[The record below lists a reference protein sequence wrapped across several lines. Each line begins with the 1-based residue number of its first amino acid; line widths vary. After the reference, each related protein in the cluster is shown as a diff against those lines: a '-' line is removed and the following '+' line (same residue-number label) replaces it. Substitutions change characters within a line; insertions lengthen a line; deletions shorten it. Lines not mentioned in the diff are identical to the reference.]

1 MSEITL
7 FKENGNLPAYLRNIE
22 LDADTLAIAGGG
34 NTFKRISIRGGVFRM
49 VVGGKEIA
57 TKEGRSLDVVVVR
70 AAHKPSRTF
79 YEGAYKEGEKV
90 APACWSTDGVKPDEG
105 VVNKQ
110 ASTCA
115 NCPQNIKGSGNGEGR
130 ACRFSR
136 RMAVVLADDLQGDIY
151 QFVIPATSIFGAGE
165 PNKLPFEAY
174 VQLLKAHNIPLGAAV
189 TEVRFDTQATGQ
201 KLLFRAVKPLEE
213 GEHEI
218 IKARGEDPAALAAIR
233 MSVSQTDKVPATPA
247 SKQGSLFYSKEE
259 DVEDA
264 PVKKP
269 SKPAAPIPESKG
281 DVLEDVLDSW
291 DNE

>member
-7 FKENGNLPAYLRNIE
+7 FKNSGNLPAYLRNIE

-34 NTFKRISIRGGVFRM
+34 NNFKRISIRGGVFRM

-79 YEGAYKEGEKV
+79 YAESYREGEKL
-90 APACWSTDGVKPDEG
+90 APTCWSTEGVKPDDG
-105 VVNKQ
+105 VTNKQ

-174 VQLLKAHNIPLGAAV
+174 VQLLKAHTIPLGAAV

-201 KLLFRAVKPLEE
+201 KLLFRAVRPLNEDE
-213 GEHEI
+213 YDI
-218 IKARGEDPAALAAIR
+218 IRSRGEDPAALAAIR
-233 MSVSQTDKVPATPA
+233 MNVSQTDKVIAAPKAA
-247 SKQGSLFYSKEE
+247 SLFYSKEE
-259 DVEDA
+259 EVEDA
-264 PVKKP
+264 PVKKVV
-269 SKPAAPIPESKG
+269 SKPAAPAPKEDSVES
-281 DVLEDVLDSW
+281 LLDNW
-291 DNE
+291 ENEE

>member
-7 FKENGNLPAYLRNIE
+7 FKNSGNLPAYLRNIE

-79 YEGAYKEGEKV
+79 YADAYREGEKV
-90 APACWSTDGVKPDEG
+90 APSCWSTDGVKPDDG
-105 VVNKQ
+105 VENKQ

-130 ACRFSR
+130 ACRYSR

-233 MSVSQTDKVPATPA
+233 MSVAQTDKVPAP
-247 SKQGSLFYSKEE
+247 KQGSLFYSKEE

-269 SKPAAPIPESKG
+269 SKPAAPVPEPKG
-281 DVLEDVLDSW
+281 DAVEDVLDSW
-291 DNE
+291 DDEE

>member
-7 FKENGNLPAYLRNIE
+7 FKNSGNLPAYLKNIE

-34 NTFKRISIRGGVFRM
+34 SSFKRISIRGGVFRM

-79 YEGAYKEGEKV
+79 YAESYREGEKL
-90 APACWSTDGVKPDEG
+90 APSCWSTDGTKPDEG
-105 VVNKQ
+105 VANKQ

-233 MSVSQTDKVPATPA
+233 MSVAQTDKVPAAP
-247 SKQGSLFYSKEE
+247 KQGSLFYSKEE

-269 SKPAAPIPESKG
+269 SKPAAPVPAPKG
-281 DVLEDVLDSW
+281 DSVEDVLDNW
-291 DNE
+291 DDEE